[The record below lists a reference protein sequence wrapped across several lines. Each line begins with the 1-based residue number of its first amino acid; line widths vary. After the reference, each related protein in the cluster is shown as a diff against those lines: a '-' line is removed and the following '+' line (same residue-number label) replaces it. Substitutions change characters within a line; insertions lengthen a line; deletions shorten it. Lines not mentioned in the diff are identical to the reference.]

1 MSCKRKSGCYSKKN
15 ATTNVGV
22 LIIVVSGF
30 RSRYGNMIVRSVCQD
45 VIISTDISNESIVV
59 IVAVRLLC
67 HGSELYPG
75 VKLSELCLN
84 SSFRQWSNLRDTLM
98 CHAVFTV

>member
-1 MSCKRKSGCYSKKN
+1 MSCKRKSGCRSKKN
-15 ATTNVGV
+15 ATTNVDV
-22 LIIVVSGF
+22 LTVVLPDSRLRY
-30 RSRYGNMIVRSVCQD
+30 RSAIVRSVCQD

-75 VKLSELCLN
+75 MKLSELCLN
-84 SSFRQWSNLRDTLM
+84 SSCRQWSNLRDTLM
-98 CHAVFTV
+98 YYTVLVV